1 MKIQLLEFTEYYLS
15 PIGLLEIGASEKG
28 LKYIHLTSGG
38 KVNLTP
44 NKHTSETKKQL
55 NEYFEGIRKNFS
67 IDLDLE
73 GNTEFSIKVWNKLT
87 QIPYGKTISYLQLA
101 IDMGDQKCIRA
112 AASANGRN
120 PIPIIIPC
128 HRVIGS
134 DGSLTGYA
142 LGLEVKRKLLALE
155 NPIKYS
161 DRQISLDL

>member
-1 MKIQLLEFTEYYLS
+1 
-15 PIGLLEIGASEKG
+15 
-28 LKYIHLTSGG
+28 
-38 KVNLTP
+38 
-44 NKHTSETKKQL
+44 
-55 NEYFEGIRKNFS
+55 
-67 IDLDLE
+67 LDLE

-112 AASANGRN
+112 AATANGRN

-161 DRQISLDL
+161 DRQINLDL